1 MQNMTGMNEK
11 PGAET
16 PLPLADTGT
25 LADKPEWGR
34 IWTVTRTLLALW
46 AVGIWSLL
54 MWHRPA
60 FTTPVAGVF
69 GGVVTVAI
77 GSILR
82 VFTHQGVQWSFIA
95 VALTFNAL
103 LLVATRFL
111 VRFWERSA

>member
-1 MQNMTGMNEK
+1 MSARRIRLSILDLVSVSLFAAIGR
-11 PGAET
+11 
-16 PLPLADTGT
+16 LAHHESLSGWFHTAWPFLVG
-25 LADKPEWGR
+25 L
-34 IWTVTRTLLALW
+34 
-46 AVGIWSLL
+46 GIWSLL

>member
-1 MQNMTGMNEK
+1 MSSRRIRQALLDFVSVSLFAGI
-11 PGAET
+11 GR
-16 PLPLADTGT
+16 LAHHESLNGWFHTAWPFLVG
-25 LADKPEWGR
+25 L
-34 IWTVTRTLLALW
+34 
-46 AVGIWSLL
+46 GIWSLL
-54 MWHRPA
+54 MWRRPA

-69 GGVVTVAI
+69 GAAVTVAI

-103 LLVATRFL
+103 LLVATRIL